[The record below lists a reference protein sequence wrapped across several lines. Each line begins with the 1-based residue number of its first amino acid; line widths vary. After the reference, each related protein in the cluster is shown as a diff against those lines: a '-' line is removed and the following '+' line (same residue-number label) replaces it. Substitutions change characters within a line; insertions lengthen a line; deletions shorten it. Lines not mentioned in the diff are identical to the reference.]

1 MVQRPCQLS
10 GSQFAPPRFFA
21 DRKHAYSF
29 APAVAKKSGGDCV
42 RFSVSAKHQA
52 LSLLT
57 PAFFCGGAKR
67 NFLDSVVTPAAKPKA
82 CILYRL
88 RGTFKSMKNRETV
101 ISHAFTCFHTKTGD
115 AANDK
120 AILYRWRGSVCHN
133 HGLEHKIT
141 GNAPNGAARV

>member
-1 MVQRPCQLS
+1 MLILIGSMPILLRTSLFVGVFSVRKKTGSLCVVQRSCQLS
-10 GSQFAPPRFFA
+10 SSQFAPPRFFA

-42 RFSVSAKHQA
+42 RFSVSANHQA

-88 RGTFKSMKNRETV
+88 RGTFDSVKDREKPV
-101 ISHAFTCFHTKTGD
+101 K
-115 AANDK
+115 
-120 AILYRWRGSVCHN
+120 
-133 HGLEHKIT
+133 
-141 GNAPNGAARV
+141 P